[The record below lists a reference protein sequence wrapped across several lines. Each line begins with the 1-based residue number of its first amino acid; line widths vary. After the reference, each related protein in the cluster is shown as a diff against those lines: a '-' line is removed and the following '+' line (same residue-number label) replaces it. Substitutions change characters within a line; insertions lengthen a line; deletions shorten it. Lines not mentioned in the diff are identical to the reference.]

1 MQQTDQ
7 KTIHILWV
15 DRYDAKSKS
24 SFLNYLNYSSNN
36 DTLISKANFHFN
48 NWTSKRNIWKPES
61 LMHIHNCSQDE
72 WTKQKLDNPNDF
84 TNIQREDFII
94 ETHTGTNEHINEIL
108 AKHRIM

>member
-1 MQQTDQ
+1 MQQ
-7 KTIHILWV
+7 TIHILWV

-36 DTLISKANFHFN
+36 ETLISKANLHFDI
-48 NWTSKRNIWKPES
+48 WTSRRRIWKPES
-61 LMHIHNCSQDE
+61 PMRIHHCSQDE
-72 WTKQKLDNPNDF
+72 WIQTKLDNPDDF

-108 AKHRIM
+108 AKHQIM